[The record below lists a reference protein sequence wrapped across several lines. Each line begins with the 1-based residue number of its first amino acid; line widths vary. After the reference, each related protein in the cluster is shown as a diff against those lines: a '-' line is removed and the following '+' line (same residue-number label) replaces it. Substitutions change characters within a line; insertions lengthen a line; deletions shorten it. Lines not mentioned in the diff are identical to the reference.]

1 MDVDQRSKKC
11 IRFRG
16 GRRRGK
22 AFIDQ
27 QEEANVRSTSNTISL
42 GISHYTNAT
51 STSRGST
58 TTCNSYKGSTPK
70 AGYQKGTIV

>member
-1 MDVDQRSKKC
+1 MDADQRSKKC

-27 QEEANVRSTSNTISL
+27 QEELDVKSTSNTISL
-42 GISHYTNAT
+42 GISHYINAT
-51 STSRGST
+51 STSRGSK
-58 TTCNSYKGSTPK
+58 TTCNSYKGSTL
-70 AGYQKGTIV
+70 GVGCQKGTIV